1 MGFGL
6 PAAIG
11 AKIGAPH
18 KMVVDIDG
26 DASFSMTCQE
36 LLTAVEY
43 NVPIK
48 VLVLNNHCQGMV
60 RQWQD
65 LFYSERHSMTSMHSA
80 SSPAAAAPEA
90 RAHRAAAADPCFKG
104 LAEGMGAKGLACSSA
119 DDLES
124 TMVGRAGRGPA
135 GSAVALRAP
144 QAEFLAY
151 DDVPI
156 VLDAVCTRD
165 EHVYPMVPAGKTLDE
180 MVMQ

>member
-80 SSPAAAAPEA
+80 SSPAAATPEA

-124 TMVGRAGRGPA
+124 TMVGRAGMGACRQRRGLTRATGRIPGVRRRPHRDGCGVHA
-135 GSAVALRAP
+135 GRARLP
-144 QAEFLAY
+144 HGSRRQ
-151 DDVPI
+151 
-156 VLDAVCTRD
+156 DA
-165 EHVYPMVPAGKTLDE
+165 G
-180 MVMQ
+180 